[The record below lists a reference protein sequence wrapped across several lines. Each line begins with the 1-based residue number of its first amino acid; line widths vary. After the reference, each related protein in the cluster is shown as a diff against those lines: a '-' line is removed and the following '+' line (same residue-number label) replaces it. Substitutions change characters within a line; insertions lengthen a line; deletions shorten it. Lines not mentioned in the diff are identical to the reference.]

1 MRRKTASKA
10 EALTGEPTSEVL
22 ILPDG
27 RILAHNISPVMA
39 RVLAKLDPA
48 DETMKQRAVQKQV
61 QKQKP

>member
-1 MRRKTASKA
+1 MRRKIANKSA
-10 EALTGEPTSEVL
+10 ALAGEPTSEVL

-39 RVLAKLDPA
+39 RVLAELDPA
-48 DETMKQRAVQKQV
+48 DETMKQRAI